1 MRLVKMLNQPSWVG
15 GPGAGLP
22 DQHRGAEI
30 GEARYLQN
38 DEGDKMQAAGFTGT
52 RTTDYGRRRIGLHS
66 LFSRIPQPPALIQVG
81 PGAYVRAQPPNF
93 SLSAARHWYQSD
105 PRACAAPSDPRHAR
119 RQRRRSGSRGP
130 GLSPPAS
137 TDDRFWPGKRPQH
150 LCHRCPPP
158 GPIRRPI
165 RRPR

>member
-1 MRLVKMLNQPSWVG
+1 MRLVKVLNQPSWVG

-93 SLSAARHWYQSD
+93 SLSAARHW
-105 PRACAAPSDPRHAR
+105 
-119 RQRRRSGSRGP
+119 
-130 GLSPPAS
+130 
-137 TDDRFWPGKRPQH
+137 F
-150 LCHRCPPP
+150 
-158 GPIRRPI
+158 
-165 RRPR
+165 